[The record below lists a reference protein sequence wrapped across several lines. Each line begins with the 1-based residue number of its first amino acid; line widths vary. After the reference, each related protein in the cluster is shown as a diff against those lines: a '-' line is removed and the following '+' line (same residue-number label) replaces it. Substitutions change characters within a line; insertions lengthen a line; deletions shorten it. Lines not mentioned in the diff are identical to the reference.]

1 MEESASVPAE
11 VVFDVR
17 FVREAILPDLA
28 PKLDL
33 LGPGQMIFTA
43 EILRLECGGR
53 NFSWPLNRVGN
64 VLRNSLRIQFQVAR
78 DDAFSESQLC
88 VFEVLDPSQTE
99 ALVSYLPMRFS
110 AEVKERLLVEQRRS
124 QVVSPLFDG
133 RPGPAIS
140 VLLALNI
147 LVFVWMMM
155 NGADLM
161 RPAGPI
167 LIDSGSNF
175 GPLTLNGQWWR
186 LLSCAFVHIG
196 IIHIGVNMLALWN
209 LGRFME
215 RAYGTAIFLVIY
227 LSSALLGSLLSVFM
241 NPLVNSAGASGAICG
256 LGGALLAFCLRRRA
270 ELPSLLVKGLRNNAL
285 QFIGLTALIG
295 FGIPGIDNFAHLG
308 GFLGGLLLG
317 AIGSLPLEAV
327 ARKAEF
333 PRRLALTLISSLLLV
348 GAAGFFLYNSSAT
361 QVARFLSDFEK
372 QEARASESTQA
383 ALQKLTGEQDQNRR
397 NEVALDLEKNCL
409 PILQNLRLES
419 EKLPP
424 PKLPAAK
431 KQLAEIQR
439 YLVSREKELQLRIR
453 ALRNNDRSLWE
464 QAEEEFKQWAKKT

>member
-1 MEESASVPAE
+1 MEESPSVPAE
-11 VVFDVR
+11 VVFEVR

-43 EILRLECGGR
+43 ETLRLECGGR

-88 VFEVLDPSQTE
+88 VFEVLEPSQTE
-99 ALVSYLPMRFS
+99 ALVSYLPTHFS

-140 VLLALNI
+140 VLLALNV
-147 LVFVWMMM
+147 LVFVWMLLRGANLM
-155 NGADLM
+155 N
-161 RPAGPI
+161 PAGPI

-227 LSSALLGSLLSVFM
+227 LGSALLGSLLSVFM

-317 AIGSLPLEAV
+317 AIGSLPLEAA

-333 PRRLALTLISSLLLV
+333 PRRLALTLISAILLI
-348 GAAGFFLYNSSAT
+348 GAAAGVGIKLSKGT
-361 QVARFLSDFEK
+361 EVAHFMKDFEAFNSQANQVLSK
-372 QEARASESTQA
+372 LVDKRDRSVEIAVASE
-383 ALQKLTGEQDQNRR
+383 
-397 NEVALDLEKNCL
+397 LEKTSL
-409 PILQNLRLES
+409 PRAQELRGRC
-419 EKLPP
+419 EKL
-424 PKLPAAK
+424 LPDLSAANNK
-431 KQLAEIQR
+431 HLTRILS

-453 ALRNNDRSLWE
+453 GLRDNDMFIWE
-464 QAEEEFKQWAKKT
+464 SADEAVKEWRQAP